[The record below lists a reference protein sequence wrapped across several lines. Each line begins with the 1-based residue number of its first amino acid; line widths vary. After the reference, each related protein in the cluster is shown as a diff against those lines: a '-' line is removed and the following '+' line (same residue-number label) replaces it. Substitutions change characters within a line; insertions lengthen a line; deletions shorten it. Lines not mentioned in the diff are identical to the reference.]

1 MPYSMTA
8 FARHADEGDWGRAV
22 WELRSVNNRYLDVN
36 FRLPEE
42 LRGLEAQFRDQIAT
56 RLKRGKVDCTLKF
69 SPPIQQES
77 LNINLPLVKQL
88 ATASKQI
95 AGAVYETAPLNPL
108 DVMRWPGVLETAELD
123 LDLISTG
130 LASVLDKTLQ
140 TLLETRHREGSK
152 MAGLITTRCHGANAE
167 VKKIRQQMPVIIRTF
182 HDKLLEKVE
191 ELASRLDE
199 TRMEQEIAL
208 LVQKMDVEEELDR
221 LETHINEVLRVLQQ
235 EGPMGRQLDFLMQEM
250 NREANTLGSKSVN
263 INSTETSI
271 TLKVLI
277 EQMREQIQNIE

>member
-8 FARHADEGDWGRAV
+8 FARHTDEGDWGRAV

-42 LRGLEAQFRDQIAT
+42 LRGLETQFREQIAA

-69 SPPIQQES
+69 SPAIQQES
-77 LNINLPLVKQL
+77 LHINLPLVKQL
-88 ATASKQI
+88 ATACKQI
-95 AGAVYETAPLNPL
+95 AGAVYETASLNPL
-108 DVMRWPGVLETAELD
+108 DVMRWPGVLEPAELD
-123 LDLISTG
+123 LDLVSAG
-130 LASVLDKTLQ
+130 LAPVLEKTLEIM
-140 TLLETRHREGSK
+140 LETRLREGLK
-152 MAGLITTRCHGANAE
+152 MADLITTRCHSANNE
-167 VKKIRQQMPVIIRTF
+167 ITKIRQQMPVIIKTF

-221 LETHINEVLRVLQQ
+221 LDTHINEVLRILKQD
-235 EGPMGRQLDFLMQEM
+235 GPMGRQLDFLMQEM
-250 NREANTLGSKSVN
+250 NREANTLGSKSVS

-271 TLKVLI
+271 SLKVLI